1 MVSSGFILASVVA
14 QQSSENTYRP
24 SFRTGVVVAYDY
36 LTRVV
41 ELRDGP
47 LRCTHAEDYT
57 PQIGDVVIYAPHRGN
72 PYVLGRIGGGY
83 HQLINAPG
91 SDLLGGELNLI
102 EDSADATMVA
112 GTSNSITSSSDNS
125 TVIGGT
131 LNTVSSSPSASVV
144 AGESNTV
151 HASQDSVSVGGLDN
165 TLYAAPGSTILGG
178 GLEASGVA
186 ANGNTM
192 QFTRSSTIVGGY
204 NNAIQGGYQAGIF
217 SAWTSLIDSLSY
229 GGTIQFSTI
238 IGGSQNVMRCA
249 NSGILAGH
257 TNVIGTNIWGWNAI
271 VAGGENTM
279 EDSKFSAMVG
289 TGGPGVGSDMTGSES
304 SVIVGGQN
312 HEMDSS
318 AMSGMFAGQRNIIN
332 GVGGDTKLSAIIG
345 GDDNEISGSSTT
357 RAVIIASQTSEI
369 TGNKCGFI
377 AGSRNATVYHNRS
390 ALIACDGQ
398 TSARPD
404 TLHTNDFHI
413 FGDYLFV
420 GNLPTSSTGL
430 PSGAVYLNG
439 TNRTLRAAP

>member
-1 MVSSGFILASVVA
+1 
-14 QQSSENTYRP
+14 
-24 SFRTGVVVAYDY
+24 
-36 LTRVV
+36 
-41 ELRDGP
+41 
-47 LRCTHAEDYT
+47 
-57 PQIGDVVIYAPHRGN
+57 
-72 PYVLGRIGGGY
+72 
-83 HQLINAPG
+83 
-91 SDLLGGELNLI
+91 LGGELNLI

-112 GTSNSITSSSDNS
+112 GTSNSVTSSSDNS
-125 TVIGGT
+125 TVVGGT
-131 LNTVSSSPSASVV
+131 LNTVSASPSASVV

-217 SAWTSLIDSLSY
+217 SAWTSLIDSLTY

-238 IGGSQNVMRCA
+238 IGGSQNIMRCA
-249 NSGILAGH
+249 NSGILGGH
-257 TNVIGTNIWGWNAI
+257 SNVIGTNIWGWNAI

-289 TGGPGVGSDMTGSES
+289 TGGYGVGSDMTGSES
-304 SVIVGGQN
+304 SVIAGGQN
-312 HEMDSS
+312 HDMDSS
-318 AMSGMFAGQRNIIN
+318 EMSGMFAGENNTIN
-332 GVGGDTKLSAIIG
+332 GVGGDTKLSAIIA
-345 GDDNEISGSSTT
+345 GDDNEISGSSTAK
-357 RAVIIASQTSEI
+357 AVIIASQRSEI
-369 TGNKCGFI
+369 TANKCGFI
-377 AGSRNATVYHNRS
+377 AGSRDASVRHNRA
-390 ALIACDGQ
+390 ALISCDGH
-398 TSARPD
+398 SSSRPD
-404 TLHTNDFHI
+404 TLHTNDFHL

-420 GNLPTSSTGL
+420 GNLPTSSSGL